1 MSASNGDV
9 KLMNYK
15 VNGLDGAE
23 NVAFE
28 DSSVDSN
35 IGDPTDVVL
44 KVRNQNQ
51 VGILQLI
58 TKSVLTTDFF
68 CHNPFPLMIKLNE

>member
-15 VNGLDGAE
+15 VNGFDGAE

-58 TKSVLTTDFF
+58 TKSVLTTDLFWVITLF
-68 CHNPFPLMIKLNE
+68 L

>member
-28 DSSVDSN
+28 DSSVDSK
-35 IGDPTDVVL
+35 IGDPSDVVL

-68 CHNPFPLMIKLNE
+68 FVITLFL